1 MSLAPAGTKRIMIV
15 AGEASGDLHG
25 GNLLR
30 AAADHSPG
38 LTFYGVGGARMRAA
52 GCELLFPAED
62 LAVMGLSEVIGHLPT
77 IFRRFQQLKAELA
90 GPQPPDLLLLIDYPG
105 FNLKLATR
113 AHQLGIP
120 VLYYIAPKVW
130 AWKKGRIKTI
140 GQVVDRLAVIF
151 PFEPPLYASEPVR
164 CSYVGNPLLDEYQAA
179 TPLEDLRPRLGMD
192 ADTPLI
198 GLFPGS
204 RSNEIR
210 YNFATLLDTARQILA
225 HKPAARFIV
234 PVASSLKPAEFEK
247 ILAAYSL
254 PIFLSQDSIYA
265 VAAACDAVL
274 CVSGTVTL
282 QTALCRTPMLVI
294 YRAARLSYLVGRMLV
309 KIPHFSLVN
318 IVAQRQVVREFLQQQ
333 ATPTALTAELLRLL
347 DDTAYREQMI
357 AELGEVCRQL
367 GAPGCSARV
376 AAMAAQMC
384 DKGPSS

>member
-1 MSLAPAGTKRIMIV
+1 MPTASTDSKRILIV

-30 AAADHSPG
+30 AAAALYPRLS
-38 LTFYGVGGARMRAA
+38 FYGVGGAQMRAA
-52 GCELLFPAED
+52 GCDILFPAED

-77 IFRRFQQLKAELA
+77 ILRRLKQLKAELA

-105 FNLKLATR
+105 FNLKLAAR

-140 GQVVDRLAVIF
+140 GQVVDGLAVIF
-151 PFEPPLYASEPVR
+151 PFEPALYAAESVDCR
-164 CSYVGNPLLDEYQAA
+164 YVGNPLLDEYQAA
-179 TPLEDLRPRLGMD
+179 SPPEDLRSRLGID
-192 ADTPLI
+192 ADTPFI

-204 RSNEIR
+204 RKNEIR
-210 YNFATLLDTARQILA
+210 YNFKILLQTAQAILA
-225 HKPAARFIV
+225 RKPSARFIV
-234 PVASSLKPAEFEK
+234 PVASSLSLEELEAEV
-247 ILAAYSL
+247 AGYNL
-254 PIFLSQDSIYA
+254 PLQLCQDSIYA
-265 VAAACDAVL
+265 VATACDAVL

-282 QTALCRTPMLVI
+282 QTALCRTPMLVV

-309 KIPHFSLVN
+309 KIPYFSLVN

-333 ATPTALTAELLRLL
+333 ANPKALAAELLRLL
-347 DDTAYREQMI
+347 DDSAYRRQMLVGL
-357 AELGEVCRQL
+357 EDVCRQL
-367 GAPGCSARV
+367 GEPGCSARV

-384 DKGPSS
+384 SQGRNS

>member
-1 MSLAPAGTKRIMIV
+1 MSSAAADTKRVLIV

-30 AAADHSPG
+30 AAANLYPSLD
-38 LTFYGVGGARMRAA
+38 FYGVGGAQMRAA

-77 IFRRFQQLKAELA
+77 ILRRFNQLKTELA
-90 GPQPPDLLLLIDYPG
+90 GPRRPDLLLLIDYPG
-105 FNLKLATR
+105 FNLRLAAR

-151 PFEPPLYASEPVR
+151 PFEPALYAAEPVHCR
-164 CSYVGNPLLDEYQAA
+164 YVGNPLLDEYLTAM
-179 TPLEDLRPRLGMD
+179 PLEDLRPRLGVA
-192 ADTPLI
+192 ADRPLI

-204 RSNEIR
+204 RSSEIR
-210 YNFATLLDTARQILA
+210 YNFATLLQTARQILA
-225 HKPAARFIV
+225 RKPAARFIV

-247 ILAAYSL
+247 KLAAYQL
-254 PIFLSQDSIYA
+254 PVELSQDSIYA
-265 VAAACDAVL
+265 VAAACDVVL

-282 QTALCRTPMLVI
+282 QTALCRTPMVVI
-294 YRAARLSYLVGRMLV
+294 YRAARLSYLVGRLLV

-333 ATPTALTAELLRLL
+333 ANPQALAAELLRLL
-347 DDTAYREQMI
+347 DDTAYRLQVV
-357 AELGEVCRQL
+357 AGLDDVCQRLGD
-367 GAPGCSARV
+367 PGCSVRV

-384 DKGPSS
+384 NEGARS